1 MDEAKMS
8 RNEISAMIKEM
19 LGPEL
24 QSVKKAA
31 AQRDNLAT
39 RALLGGEQP
48 ETKAQ
53 KGEAVAQFIKAI
65 AMGKGSRLE
74 AHDFAQRMY
83 GDANVVTK
91 ALSANTD
98 VTGGFLVPEILSTE
112 IIEYLRPAS
121 VVRSM
126 GARVMPLNNLQMSI
140 PKITGGASATYVGEN
155 VNISATQ
162 QSFGQIT
169 LAAKKLAALVPI
181 SNELLQVNTIAAD
194 QIVREDLVKAMAM
207 REDLAFSRGDGT
219 ANTPKGI
226 KYWADQT
233 NNVFAATQPED
244 YAEGVATVANLQ
256 HVTNDLATCM
266 LKLRQ
271 ANVPMTN
278 CGWIFAPQI
287 EYFLMTM
294 RDSLGNY
301 AFQPEM
307 ATGKLLRFPYAVTT
321 QIPTNLASQVDT
333 AESTTNTTEIYFVNF
348 DDCFIGDAMQVR
360 IDVSNTAAYYD
371 GANVVATFSED
382 QTVIRAVS
390 MHDFAMR
397 YDKAAAVMED
407 VNGWGSV
414 AVDTT

>member
-24 QSVKKAA
+24 ESVKKAA

-39 RALLGGEQP
+39 RAMLGGEQP

-65 AMGKGSRLE
+65 AMGKGSRAE
-74 AHDFAQRMY
+74 SHDFAQRVY
-83 GDANVVTK
+83 GDANIVTK
-91 ALSANTD
+91 ALSANQDT
-98 VTGGFLVPEILSTE
+98 TGGFLVPEVLSTE

-121 VVRSM
+121 VMRSM
-126 GARVMPLNNLQMSI
+126 GCRVMPLNNLQMSI
-140 PKITGGASATYVGEN
+140 PKITGGASASYVGEN

-207 REDLAFSRGDGT
+207 REDLAFIRGDGT
-219 ANTPKGI
+219 ANTPKGLLS
-226 KYWADQT
+226 WVDSG
-233 NNVFAATQPED
+233 NVFSANDTISAAS
-244 YAEGVATVANLQ
+244 ATHWSLAN
-256 HVTNDLATCM
+256 VTNDLANCM
-266 LKLRQ
+266 LLLRK
-271 ANVPMTN
+271 ANIPMTN
-278 CGWIFAPQI
+278 CGWIISPRT
-287 EYFLMTM
+287 EYFLMTI

-321 QIPTNLASQVDT
+321 QIPENLTD
-333 AESTTNTTEIYFVNF
+333 TTNSSSAASELYFVNF

-390 MHDFAMR
+390 MHDFAAR
-397 YDKAAAVMED
+397 YNKAIAVMQN
-407 VNGWGSV
+407 VMWGTAS
-414 AVDTT
+414 T